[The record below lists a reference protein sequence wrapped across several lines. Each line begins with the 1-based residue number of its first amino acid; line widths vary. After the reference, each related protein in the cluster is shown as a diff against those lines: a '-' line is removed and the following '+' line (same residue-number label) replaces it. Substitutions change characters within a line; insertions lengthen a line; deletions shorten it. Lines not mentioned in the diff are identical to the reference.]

1 MPELPEVET
10 VRQGLTPVWQGRR
23 FTRVTC
29 YRPNLRLPFPD
40 GFAQILTGRVVDR
53 LERRAKYLLIHLSD
67 RLVLIIHLGMSGH
80 MTINPQDDGPIG
92 PHDHVVFITDQGV
105 RVTYTDPRRFGLMT
119 LVQADQL
126 DHHKLFAGLGPEPLD
141 AEFTAQ
147 ALGKALANRMTPIK
161 SALLDQKNVA
171 GLGNIYVCES
181 LFRAKIHPER
191 LAHSLTKPQL
201 AKLVATIKA
210 VLSESIAAGGTTL
223 RDHLRPDGQ
232 LGYFKQNLSV
242 YDHEGEPCPVC
253 NSTIL
258 RLVQSGRSTF
268 FCPTCQK

>member
-10 VRQGLTPVWQGRR
+10 VRQGLTPIWQGRR

-29 YRPNLRLPFPD
+29 YRANLRIPFPE
-40 GFAQILTGRVVDR
+40 GFAQILTGRIVER
-53 LERRAKYLLIHLSD
+53 LERRAKYILVHLSD
-67 RLVLIIHLGMSGH
+67 NLVLIIHLGMSGH
-80 MTINPQDDGPIG
+80 MTITPHDDDPIG
-92 PHDHVVFITDQGV
+92 PHDHVVFITDQGI

-119 LVQADQL
+119 LVPADQL
-126 DHHKLFAGLGPEPLD
+126 NSHKFFADLGPEPLGAD
-141 AEFTAQ
+141 FTAQ
-147 ALGKALANRMTPIK
+147 ALGKVLSNRMTPIK

-181 LFRAKIHPER
+181 LFRARIHPER
-191 LAHSLTKPQL
+191 LSHSITKAQL
-201 AKLVATIKA
+201 AKLVATVKD
-210 VLSESIAAGGTTL
+210 VLTESIAAGGTTL

-232 LGYFKQNLSV
+232 LGYFKQSLSV
-242 YDHEGEPCPVC
+242 YGREGENCSIC
-253 NSTIL
+253 GSSIL